1 MAVDPGRSFIKREA
15 MHKEKI
21 LSPWRA
27 RIEAAMAATR
37 GMRVER
43 FSTSYQSHDVETAPY
58 HAHADQAVEIVGLFI
73 EPNKG
78 FDEESLPYFKGRF
91 DDGAELVIGEEEL
104 FTDNPALQELIAA
117 VGSGFAVARQ
127 MGYVGPYHL
136 CDEGSEEEKRRFM
149 REVRS
154 FLATMEEKAA
164 VALGKPDHPWSPGV
178 LDRQRTERASQE
190 AETVIFDVPLKM
202 PPFPEGAADASKEM
216 SAYRVAR
223 ATNLLHA
230 YHQMT
235 SEENA
240 LDEPSHLDLACIL
253 ADLRHLADH
262 HDIDFHQALDLSYQH
277 YLEEKPDPESA
288 RGNHGA
294 KP

>member
-1 MAVDPGRSFIKREA
+1 
-15 MHKEKI
+15 MHKEEI

-27 RIEAAMAATR
+27 RIEAATAATR

-43 FSTSYQSHDVETAPY
+43 FSTSYQSHDVETALY
-58 HAHADQAVEIVGLFI
+58 HAHADQVVEIVGLFI
-73 EPNKG
+73 EPNKD

-127 MGYVGPYHL
+127 MGYAGPYHL

-149 REVRS
+149 REVRT
-154 FLATMEEKAA
+154 FRATK
-164 VALGKPDHPWSPGV
+164 
-178 LDRQRTERASQE
+178 QE
-190 AETVIFDVPLKM
+190 AETVIFDVSLKM
-202 PPFPEGAADASKEM
+202 PPFPDGAADASKEM

-277 YLEEKPDPESA
+277 YLEEKPGPESS